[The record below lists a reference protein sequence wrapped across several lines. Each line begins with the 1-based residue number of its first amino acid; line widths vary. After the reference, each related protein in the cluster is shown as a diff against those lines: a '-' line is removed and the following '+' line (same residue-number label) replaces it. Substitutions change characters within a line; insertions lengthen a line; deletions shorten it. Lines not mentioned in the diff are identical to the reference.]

1 MKQGQSGGGVF
12 YKSMISCLIMVFAGV
27 LWFSPPARAFEVYEN
42 DAVRIQ
48 LDSTV
53 SYGLQWRVQHRDDDI
68 IGIADGGNK
77 HSCNYDDGNL
87 NYDKGLIGNAIKMT
101 SDLDI
106 DAGWFG
112 AFVRGSAFYDYENDH
127 EDRERTHLNSDAKD
141 AVGSDIDLLDCYLWI
156 SREVAGMPF
165 QLRVGEQVV
174 SWGES
179 TFIQNSI
186 NTINSVDVSKLR
198 VPGAELKEALTPE
211 GIIWAT
217 INPTDNF
224 TIEAFYEYDWEETK
238 LDSPGTYFSSA
249 DYVGQGGYKLMLG
262 FGQYPDGGE
271 APVDGWGVKAP
282 MFAALGVPG
291 VTEGGT
297 FYPGRRG
304 GTEHAKN
311 SGQGGVA
318 LRYYAEA
325 LNNTEFSFYAM
336 NYHARIPTLQAH
348 TGTMANIGAALA
360 AGKTAMTNA
369 LAAGYP
375 AAVASQLFSGA
386 AVESYLEGAGSYY
399 RTNYEEDLQLYGI
412 GFNTEIANIGFQG
425 EISWRPDSPLQVDDL
440 EILETWLSPLFAPL
454 GKMNQSQLGVALPDS
469 LIKGFIEKDIVQ
481 MQTTLSYVLPPFR
494 WLGSRGGVILGEVGW
509 EHICGMPGK
518 DRLRLEGPA
527 TSSPGGD
534 HATATFGEPVEASRH
549 FADGDSWGYRILA
562 KLDYFNV
569 IGPIGFSPRI
579 AWSHDVSGI
588 SPVGGP
594 FLEDRKAVTFGLG
607 ANYLSSWTAD
617 LSYTNYFGAD
627 AYNLINDRDFISLN
641 VKYSF

>member
-1 MKQGQSGGGVF
+1 
-12 YKSMISCLIMVFAGV
+12 MISCLIMVFAGV
-27 LWFSPPARAFEVYEN
+27 LWFSPPVRAFEVYES

-53 SYGLQWRVQHRDDDI
+53 SYGLQWRVQSRDDDI
-68 IGIADGGNK
+68 IGIANGGNK

-106 DAGWFG
+106 DAGWYG

-127 EDRERTHLNSDAKD
+127 EDRERTHLNSDAKG

-156 SREVAGMPF
+156 NREVAGMPF
-165 QLRVGEQVV
+165 QIRVGEQVV

-211 GIIWAT
+211 GIIWGT
-217 INPTDNF
+217 ISPTDNF
-224 TIEAFYEYDWEETK
+224 TIEAFYEYDWEEIK
-238 LDSPGTYFSSA
+238 LDEPGTYFSST
-249 DYVGQGGYKLMLG
+249 DFIGNGGYKLMLG
-262 FGQYPDGGE
+262 FGQYPDEGD
-271 APVDGWGVKAP
+271 APVDGGGWLYSTLAAYGMSAP
-282 MFAALGVPG
+282 GITP
-291 VTEGGT
+291 GGT
-297 FYPGRRG
+297 FDAGRRG
-304 GTEHAKN
+304 GTDHAKN
-311 SGQGGVA
+311 SGQCGVA
-318 LRYYAEA
+318 LRYYSEA
-325 LNNTEFSFYAM
+325 LHSTEFSFYAM
-336 NYHARIPTLQAH
+336 NYHARIPVMQAH
-348 TGTMANIGAALA
+348 TGTMANIGTALTNGQTA
-360 AGKTAMTNA
+360 AGSIYAQYGVA
-369 LAAGYP
+369 PGASPAVDAA
-375 AAVASQLFSGA
+375 AQKVFKGA
-386 AVESYLEGAGSYY
+386 AIESYLEGAESYY
-399 RTNYEEDLQLYGI
+399 RTHYEEDLQLYGI
-412 GFNTEIANIGFQG
+412 GFNTEIGGIGFQG
-425 EISWRPDSPLQVDDL
+425 EISYRPDSPLQVDDL

-454 GKMNQSQLGVALPDS
+454 GKMNQSQLGTAAPDS

-481 MQTTLSYVLPPFR
+481 LQTTLSYVLPPFK
-494 WLGSRGGVILGEVGW
+494 WLGSKGGVILGEVGW
-509 EHICGMPGK
+509 EHICGMPSKG
-518 DRLRLEGPA
+518 RLRLEGPA
-527 TSSPGGD
+527 TASPGGA
-534 HATATFGEPVEASRH
+534 HATATFGEPTEASRH

-562 KLDYFNV
+562 KLDFFNV

-594 FLEDRKAVTFGLG
+594 FLERRKAVTFGLG

-617 LSYTNYFGAD
+617 LSYTNYFGAG
-627 AYNLINDRDFISLN
+627 AYNRINDRDFISCN